1 MTRLPLYIL
10 IVCFA
15 LLLAIPTGKGDLPG
29 YDDALYAHI
38 AKEVYLSGDWL
49 DLRSNGYPALEH
61 PPLLPWIEA
70 LFFNIFGLSD
80 TVVRIPSAACGFG
93 TILLVWWLARRLFDE
108 ATAYCAMFAMGTSLY
123 FLKYA
128 AHAMTDV
135 PFAFFFLCAVCCWK
149 LADDSP
155 RWLPAVGAFTAAA
168 QMTRGM
174 MGLALLLLFG
184 FDLLLARR
192 RPAWGWLAAG
202 AIIAFA
208 PPLLWYWHL
217 VGSYGEFYLQVHKQF
232 LAKDIVAPNPLTSL
246 LFIWMLAKS
255 YWPWFPAMLAGL
267 YLTRNRLLLLW
278 IGFVLSACAVVR
290 NPVLRYL
297 LPAYPAFAIAAGA
310 AISRIKIPIWIGPA
324 VAAIAV
330 VVAAALPTHPQA
342 DKTKPIAL
350 AATRATKFGERIA
363 FYDEGQPRF
372 DETNQLQWYGDRTY
386 YILENPAALDQAIL
400 QNKAKFWILDRT
412 TKDARFPG
420 AAVLAEAGH
429 LVLCRLRSP
438 EPPVLLH

>member
-1 MTRLPLYIL
+1 MPLYLL

-15 LLLAIPTGKGDLPG
+15 ILLSIPTGKGDLPG

-49 DLRSNGYPALEH
+49 DLKSNGYPALEH

-70 LFFNIFGLSD
+70 LFFYAFGMSD
-80 TVVRIPSAACGFG
+80 TVVRIPAAVCGFF

-108 ATAYCAMFAMGTSLY
+108 KTAYWAMFAMGTSLY

-135 PFAFFFLCAVCCWK
+135 PFAFFFLGAVCCWK
-149 LADDSP
+149 LAEDSP
-155 RWLPAVGAFTAAA
+155 RWLLFVGLFTASA

-174 MGLALLLLFG
+174 MGLALPLIFG

-192 RPAWGWLAAG
+192 RPAWVWIAVAAMC
-202 AIIAFA
+202 AFT

-217 VGSYGEFYLQVHKQF
+217 VGTYGDFYLKVHRQF
-232 LAKDIVAPNPLTSL
+232 LAKDIVMPNPLTSL
-246 LFIWMLAKS
+246 LFVWMLAKS

-310 AISRIKIPIWIGPA
+310 AVSRVKIPIWICPPI
-324 VAAIAV
+324 AAIAI
-330 VVAAALPTHPQA
+330 VVAFALPTHPQA
-342 DKTKPIAL
+342 DKTKPIAI
-350 AATRATKFGERIA
+350 AATGATKFGERIA

-372 DETNQLQWYGDRTY
+372 DETNQLQWYGNRTY
-386 YILENPAALDQAIL
+386 YILETPAALEQAIL
-400 QNKAKFWILDRT
+400 QNKAKFWIIDQK
-412 TKDARFPG
+412 TKDARFP
-420 AAVLAEAGH
+420 AATVLATAGH
-429 LVLCRLRSP
+429 LVLCRLDSP
-438 EPPVLLH
+438 ETAVLFQ